1 MLRTKKTSVHPVSF
15 VYNASIID
23 TEDTDVLRARGE
35 ITDIVPGTSPA
46 TDQ

>member
-1 MLRTKKTSVHPVSF
+1 MSVHPVSF

-23 TEDTDVLRARGE
+23 TEDTDVLRSLWGE
-35 ITDIVPGTSPA
+35 ITDIVPGTPPA